1 MEPVHEIPE
10 PVEQLTAPPRER
22 IWHVSE
28 TAGIAR
34 FEPRADAEGRNRVWA
49 IGESRLHNY
58 LLPRDCPRV
67 TFHATATTSPADRAR
82 FFSVSA
88 TESVV
93 AIERGWLERVR
104 ATRLYLYEFARDG
117 FELTDAIAAYWT
129 SERSATPIGC
139 TVVDDPLAEL
149 GTRAVELRA
158 LSSLW
163 PLRDAVVAS
172 TLGFSIIRMR
182 NAQPRDALLDPR

>member
-1 MEPVHEIPE
+1 V
-10 PVEQLTAPPRER
+10 RER
-22 IWHVSE
+22 IWHISE
-28 TAGIAR
+28 TSGIER
-34 FEPRADAEGRNRVWA
+34 FEPRPDSDGRERVWA

-67 TFHATATTSPADRAR
+67 TFYAAATTSAADRAR
-82 FFSVSA
+82 FFSVSD

-93 AIERGWLERVR
+93 AIERGWLDRVR
-104 ATRLYLYEFARDG
+104 NTRLYLYQFAPDD
-117 FELTDAIAAYWT
+117 FELTDAIAAYWI
-129 SERSATPIGC
+129 SERTATPVERA
-139 TVVDDPLAEL
+139 VVDDPLAEL
-149 GTRAVELRA
+149 TRRAVELRV

-182 NAQPRDALLDPR
+182 YAQPRDALLDPA